1 MATDLRT
8 IKRHVVQT
16 SADFSSW
23 TTQTAIRCNECS
35 EGSGQ
40 VVGAASLVALIGVGR
55 LPGATGAAGTLSP
68 VTGLVG
74 KWVRVLIEEVGGAI
88 TISSVDYNAL
98 WYGIIDAERLVDTG
112 GGTGQQSWV
121 CSGLAA
127 HLARTALTNGWTEAI
142 GSGGSTVADYI
153 LRVPT
158 FNAPEGGGRSGVDY
172 TIDGVSCRVFD
183 YFSGNKWTAFQILE
197 TLLAAHGRW
206 DDPAGSPVGGVTWA
220 LSAGTLLDWEAQTI
234 DINGMSMLDAINALI
249 SPRRGLTWRL
259 TVSGSTATIN
269 VRSISAAAI
278 TVGSTTLPA
287 ATDTATPTLT
297 GLWVQGVELVE
308 DQSATYDVINVIG
321 ARPWVGVSLAYDPA
335 NATAE
340 AKSLIAGWASGDAT
354 TWATAAGPT
363 TDAVW
368 RTFKLNPEW
377 DGRNYGGST
386 YGLRQNLT
394 ISGSDFTGARV
405 YDSAVDFPPGVMALV
420 NELPCSAGLGTDK
433 AGPRQECM
441 VFWKP
446 NGASTWYDLQAERA
460 RWSRSVTVE
469 EYPPAIHLGSPSREK
484 SGSEQQVNK
493 FCLETGGVLVVTLGM
508 REPDP
513 LIVSWTRSS
522 ASWPRTS
529 PRTLA
534 VHMPSAEQWVMLR
547 GTVTGISGGGA
558 SGATLATQASES
570 TIRDD
575 VPLMQSWLAFLRA
588 YFGEPARALRWTDI
602 GTIEHAYGSGAAAPG
617 ALVTTA
623 TLGTGATT
631 INAVVTRRT
640 WRLDEEGFGTS
651 YDTDRIVPDIEAI
664 R

>member
-8 IKRHVVQT
+8 IKRHLVQT
-16 SADFSSW
+16 SADFSTW
-23 TTQTAIRCNECS
+23 ATQADIRCTECS
-35 EGSGQ
+35 EGAGQ
-40 VVGAASLVALIGVGR
+40 VVGAASLVKLIGTVR
-55 LPGATGAAGTLSP
+55 EPGATGSP
-68 VTGLVG
+68 ASQTPTTGLVG
-74 KWVRVLIEEVGGAI
+74 KWVRVLIEEAGGSI
-88 TISSVDYNAL
+88 TVSSVDYNAL
-98 WYGIIDAERLVDTG
+98 WHGVIDAERIIDTG

-121 CSGLAA
+121 CSGLAS

-197 TLLAAHGRW
+197 MLLAAHGRW
-206 DDPAGSPVGGVTWA
+206 QDPAGSATGGLTFT

-234 DINGMSMLDAINALI
+234 DLNGMSMLDALNALV

-259 TVSGSTATIN
+259 TVSGATATIA
-269 VRSISAAAI
+269 VRSIAASAI

-297 GLWVQGVELVE
+297 GLWIQDVELVE
-308 DQSATYDVINVIG
+308 DQSATYDHILVVG
-321 ARPWVGVSLAYDPA
+321 ARPWVGISLAYDPA

-340 AKSLIAGWASGDAT
+340 AKSLQKGWASGDET
-354 TWATAAGPT
+354 TWDTNAGPT

-368 RTFKLNPEW
+368 RTFQLATGW
-377 DGRNYGGST
+377 DGRNYGTSS
-386 YGLRQNLT
+386 YGARQSLT
-394 ISGSDFTGARV
+394 LSGSDFTGART
-405 YDSAVDFPPGVMALV
+405 YNSAIDFPPAVMALV
-420 NELPCSAGLGTDK
+420 SELPCSAGLGTSK
-433 AGPRQECM
+433 TGPRQECM
-441 VFWKP
+441 AFWKP
-446 NGASTWYDLQAERA
+446 KGSSTWYDLQHEGA
-460 RWSRSVTVE
+460 RWSRSLTVE
-469 EYPPAIHLGSPSREK
+469 DYPPAIHLGSPSRDK
-484 SGSEQQVNK
+484 AGSEQQVNK
-493 FCLETGGVLVVTLGM
+493 FALETSGVLVVTVGL

-513 LIVSWTRSS
+513 LVVSWTRSS
-522 ASWPRTS
+522 LSWPRTN

-534 VHMPSAEQWVMLR
+534 VHMPNAEQWVMLQ

-558 SGATLATQASES
+558 SGATLATQSAES

-588 YFGEPARALRWTDI
+588 YYGEPARALRWTDR
-602 GTIEHAYGSGAAAPG
+602 GTIEHAYGTGAAAPG

-640 WRLDEEGFGTS
+640 WRLDEGTYGTS
-651 YDTDRIVPDIEAI
+651 YDTDRIVPDVESI

>member
-1 MATDLRT
+1 MATSSRT
-8 IKRHVVQT
+8 IKRHVIQT
-16 SADFSSW
+16 SPDFSTW
-23 TTQTAIRCNECS
+23 TTQTTVRCNECS
-35 EGSGQ
+35 EGAGQ
-40 VVGAASLVALIGVGR
+40 IVGAASLVRFIGVVR
-55 LPGATGAAGTLSP
+55 EPGATGSPAAQTPL
-68 VTGLVG
+68 TGLVG
-74 KWVRVLIEEVGGAI
+74 KWVRVLIEESGGSI
-88 TISSVDYNAL
+88 TIATVDYNAL

-112 GGTGQQSWV
+112 GGTGHQSLV
-121 CSGLAA
+121 CSGIAA
-127 HLARTALTNGWTEAI
+127 HLSRTALTNGWTEAI

-158 FNAPEGGGRSGVDY
+158 FNAPDGGGRSTPDY

-197 TLLAAHGRW
+197 TLLASHGRW
-206 DDPAGSPVGGVTWA
+206 DDPAGAFAGGLTWA
-220 LSAGTLLDWEAQTI
+220 ISAGTLLDWEAQTI
-234 DINGMSMLDAINALI
+234 DINGMSMLDAINALV

-269 VRSISAAAI
+269 VRSISASAI

-287 ATDTATPTLT
+287 ATDTATPDLT
-297 GLWVQGVELVE
+297 GLWIQNVELTE

-340 AKSLIAGWASGDAT
+340 AKSLIAGWASADGT
-354 TWATAAGPT
+354 TWATNAGPT

-368 RTFKLNPEW
+368 RTFKINPEW
-377 DGRNYGGST
+377 DGRNYGSST

-394 ISGSDFTGARV
+394 ISGSDFTGVRA
-405 YDSAVDFPPGVMALV
+405 YDSAVDFPPGVMKLEG
-420 NELPCSAGLGTDK
+420 ELPCSAGLGTDK

-446 NGASTWYDLQAERA
+446 KGSSTWYDLQADRA

-469 EYPPAIHLGSPSREK
+469 DYPPAVHLGSPSRVK
-484 SGSEQQVNK
+484 AGSEQQVNK
-493 FCLETGGVLVVTLGM
+493 FVLETSGVLVVTLGM

-522 ASWPRTS
+522 ASWPRTN

-534 VHMPSAEQWVMLR
+534 VHMPNAEQWVMLQ
-547 GTVTGISGGGA
+547 GTVTGISGGG
-558 SGATLATQASES
+558 SEGATLATQASES
-570 TIRDD
+570 VIRTD
-575 VPLMQSWLAFLRA
+575 VPLMQSWLAFLQA
-588 YFGEPARALRWTDI
+588 YFGEPSRALRWTDVGAI
-602 GTIEHAYGSGAAAPG
+602 DHAYGSGASSPG

-623 TLGTGATT
+623 TLGTGSST
-631 INAVVTRRT
+631 INATVTRRT
-640 WRLDEEGFGTS
+640 WRLEESGYGTI

>member
-1 MATDLRT
+1 VATDTRT
-8 IKRHVVQT
+8 IKRHAVQT
-16 SADFSSW
+16 SADFSAW
-23 TTQTAIRCNECS
+23 TTQTTVRCNECS
-35 EGSGQ
+35 EGAGQ
-40 VVGAASLVALIGVGR
+40 IVGAASLVRFIGVVR
-55 LPGATGAAGTLSP
+55 EPGATGSP
-68 VTGLVG
+68 ASQAPLTGLVG
-74 KWVRVLIEEVGGAI
+74 KWVRVLIEDAGGSV
-88 TISSVDYNAL
+88 TISSVNYAPL
-98 WYGIIDAERLVDTG
+98 WHGVIDAERIVDTG

-121 CSGLAA
+121 CSGIAA

-142 GSGGSTVADYI
+142 GSGGTTVADYI

-158 FNAPEGGGRSGVDY
+158 FNAPDGGGRSGIDY

-206 DDPAGSPVGGVTWA
+206 DDPAGSPVGGLTWA
-220 LSAGTLLDWEAQTI
+220 LSAGTLLDWEAPTI
-234 DINGMSMLDAINALI
+234 DLNGMSLLDAVNALI
-249 SPRRGLTWRL
+249 APRRGLTWRV
-259 TVSGSTATIN
+259 TVSSGTATIN
-269 VRSISAAAI
+269 VRSISAADI

-287 ATDTATPTLT
+287 ATDTAAPTLT
-297 GLWVQGVELVE
+297 GLWIQAVELTE

-354 TWATAAGPT
+354 TWATNAGPT

-368 RTFKLNPEW
+368 RTFKLAAEW
-377 DGRNYGGST
+377 DGRNYGSST

-394 ISGSDFTGARV
+394 ISGSDFTGVRA
-405 YDSAVDFPPGVMALV
+405 YDSAVDFPPAVMSLV
-420 NELPCSAGLGTDK
+420 AELPCSAGLGTDK

-441 VFWKP
+441 AFWKP
-446 NGASTWYDLQAERA
+446 KESSTWYDLQADRA
-460 RWSRSVTVE
+460 RWSRNLTVE
-469 EYPPAIHLGSPSREK
+469 DYPPTIHLGNPSRVK
-484 SGSEQQVNK
+484 KGSDQEVNK
-493 FCLETGGVLVVTLGM
+493 FCLETSGVLVVTVGM

-522 ASWPRTS
+522 ASWPRTN

-534 VHMPSAEQWVMLR
+534 VHMPNAEQWVMLQ
-547 GTVTGISGGGA
+547 GTVTGISGGG
-558 SGATLATQASES
+558 SEGSTLATQSAES
-570 TIRDD
+570 VIRDD

-588 YFGEPARALRWTDI
+588 YFGEPARSLRWTAA

-623 TLGTGATT
+623 TMGTGATT
-631 INAVVTRRT
+631 INATVTRRT
-640 WRLDEEGFGTS
+640 WRLDEDGYGTS

>member
-8 IKRHVVQT
+8 IKRHAVQT
-16 SADFSSW
+16 SADFSTW
-23 TTQTAIRCNECS
+23 TTQTSIRCNECS
-35 EGSGQ
+35 EGAGQ
-40 VVGAASLVALIGVGR
+40 VVGAASLVRFIGTVR
-55 LPGATGAAGTLSP
+55 EPGATGDPAAQTPL
-68 VTGLVG
+68 TGLVG
-74 KWVRVLIEEVGGAI
+74 KWVRVLIEESGGSI

-158 FNAPEGGGRSGVDY
+158 FNAPDGGGRSTATY
-172 TIDGVSCRVFD
+172 TIDGGTRVVFD
-183 YFSGNKWTAFQILE
+183 YFSGIKWTAAQILQ
-197 TLLAAHGRW
+197 TLLSSHGRW
-206 DDPAGSPVGGVTWA
+206 DDPAGAFVGGVTWA
-220 LSAGTLLDWEAQTI
+220 LSAGSLLDWEAPTL
-234 DINGMSMLDAINALI
+234 DINGMSLLDAINALI

-269 VRSISAAAI
+269 VRSISLTDI

-287 ATDTATPTLT
+287 ATDTATPDLT
-297 GLWVQGVELVE
+297 GLWIQGVELTQ

-340 AKSLIAGWASGDAT
+340 AKSLIAGWDSGDAT

-377 DGRNYGGST
+377 DGRNYGSAT
-386 YGLRQNLT
+386 YGLRQDLA
-394 ISGSDFTGARV
+394 ISGSDFTGARL
-405 YDSAVDFPPGVMALV
+405 YDSAIDFPPGVMKLEG
-420 NELPCSAGLGTDK
+420 ELPCSAGLGSDLT
-433 AGPRQECM
+433 GPRQECM
-441 VFWKP
+441 AFWKP
-446 NGASTWYDLQAERA
+446 NGSSIWCDLQAERA
-460 RWSRSVTVE
+460 RWSRNVTVE
-469 EYPPAIHLGSPSREK
+469 DYPPAIHLGSPSRAK

-493 FCLETGGVLVVTLGM
+493 MVLETGGVLVVTLGM

-522 ASWPRTS
+522 GSWPRTS
-529 PRTLA
+529 PRTLS
-534 VHMPSAEQWVMLR
+534 VHMPNAEQWVMLA
-547 GTVTGISGGGA
+547 GTVTGISGGG
-558 SGATLATQASES
+558 SQGAGLETQAAES
-570 TIRDD
+570 IIRNDL
-575 VPLMQSWLAFLRA
+575 PLMQSWLAFLQA
-588 YFGEPARALRWTDI
+588 YFGEPARALRWTNI
-602 GTIEHAYGSGAAAPG
+602 GAIEHAYGSSAAAPG

-631 INAVVTRRT
+631 INATVTRRT
-640 WRLDEEGFGTS
+640 WRLDESSYGTS